1 MEISVRLGTD
11 FYIIIK
17 NIYML
22 GFKLA
27 LNNFSNTMQY
37 FFIASFYDKIA
48 SISQI
53 NYLPIFILIKHF
65 TKAYY

>member
-1 MEISVRLGTD
+1 MEINVRLGAD
-11 FYIIIK
+11 FYISIK
-17 NIYML
+17 YIYIL

-27 LNNFSNTMQY
+27 LNNFSNNMQY
-37 FFIASFYDKIA
+37 FFMASFYDKIA

-53 NYLPIFILIKHF
+53 NYLPIFILYKHF